1 MNLEENVF
9 ICHENNITIQNIVMV
24 LKLSSF
30 LLSKTLFHFSSNLG
44 GKKYYGCFSIRF
56 THKAAV
62 RTWVSLQ
69 RACLNSRCSIL
80 MCMGALISL
89 RFSVLVLLQ
98 AIFTANTPI
107 CGHIYSVHH
116 SSICSSSLSFS
127 LSLAACLSVP
137 PPPLLPPSSLPYCT
151 NSLHKISHLLT
162 QFTEIHFPPNPKTH
176 TGVHVHSFVGG
187 GCWSLVFRMNLC
199 QFSISAQR
207 YMA

>member
-24 LKLSSF
+24 LKLSLF

-44 GKKYYGCFSIRF
+44 GEIYFGHFSDI

-62 RTWVSLQ
+62 RTCVSLQ

-89 RFSVLVLLQ
+89 RFSVLALLQ

-116 SSICSSSLSFS
+116 SSICSSSLSFPHG
-127 LSLAACLSVP
+127 LFVCTP
-137 PPPLLPPSSLPYCT
+137 PPPTSLQSPL
-151 NSLHKISHLLT
+151 LHKFAPQNKPPAHPIYRDT
-162 QFTEIHFPPNPKTH
+162 FPT
-176 TGVHVHSFVGG
+176 
-187 GCWSLVFRMNLC
+187 
-199 QFSISAQR
+199 
-207 YMA
+207 

>member
-44 GKKYYGCFSIRF
+44 GEIYYGRFSIRF

-62 RTWVSLQ
+62 RKWVSVQ

-89 RFSVLVLLQ
+89 RFSVLALLQ

-116 SSICSSSLSFS
+116 SSICSSSLS
-127 LSLAACLSVP
+127 LTACLSV

-151 NSLHKISHLLT
+151 NSLHKISHLLHPIYRDT
-162 QFTEIHFPPNPKTH
+162 FPT
-176 TGVHVHSFVGG
+176 
-187 GCWSLVFRMNLC
+187 
-199 QFSISAQR
+199 
-207 YMA
+207 